1 MRPMKELR
9 LKLLKDDVLTP
20 LEFTVRRMVNAGYV
34 GRDRKAV
41 EAHIEELRR
50 EGVPPPPFVPILFP
64 VLSNNI
70 TADHDIEVIGGKSS
84 GEAEFVLLLDR
95 GRIFVAVGSDHT
107 DREIERHSIVHSKQI
122 CGNVLSTTVW
132 DYEDLKPH
140 WDELLLQSWVKPK
153 GSDEEVLYQNAPLA
167 TIISAEEIREMVMS
181 KMVDGETDGLVIFSG
196 TVPVLTGEVIYG
208 RYFRSELVDLRLNR
222 KLKCGYNVV
231 ELDYLKDLE
240 KIFE

>member
-1 MRPMKELR
+1 MKELR

-50 EGVPPPPFVPILFP
+50 EGVPPPPFVPIVFP

-70 TADHDIEVIGGKSS
+70 TTDQDIEVIGGKSS

-107 DREIERHSIVHSKQI
+107 DREMERHSIVHSKQV
-122 CGNVLSTTVW
+122 CRNVLSTTVW

-140 WDELLLQSWVKPK
+140 WDELLLQSWVIPK
-153 GSDEEVLYQNAPLA
+153 GSDEEVLYQKAPLA
-167 TIISAEEIREMVMS
+167 TIISAEEIREITMS
-181 KMVDGETDGLVIFSG
+181 KMVDVETDGLVIFSG
-196 TVPVLTGEVIYG
+196 TVPVLTGEVVYG
-208 RYFRSELVDLRLNR
+208 RYFRSELVDLHLNR
-222 KLKCGYNVV
+222 TLKCGYNVV
-231 ELDYLKDLE
+231 ELDYLKDIE
-240 KIFE
+240 KIFQ

>member
-1 MRPMKELR
+1 MKRLW

-70 TADHDIEVIGGKSS
+70 TADHDNEVIGGKSS